1 MIYLIDDKINRQ
13 MNAGWDLD
21 KFKEYEKYI
30 VPIHTYS
37 DMKNL
42 DYRKSMFSSDNVILF
57 HESFFHNEVNTQL
70 ADINDIRNNLE
81 EFAKNNPSAYY
92 VSFSG
97 SNSTRNLQNNAG
109 SLPVNI
115 LYQNLEYFISS
126 VQKNNKYDISFL
138 FYGEN
143 HTIEKELLS
152 IVDVKIKDFDQG
164 SKIEIP
170 SLKKILFLRSRVD
183 IQSPFGEKHTSE
195 TIFNK
200 DIEDIQLNEKIEKW
214 FGDNEYDFIFLPI
227 CFGATLSDFNGLR
240 LATHIRC
247 TKTQNRLKPI
257 FIYSF
262 AVYPDLIK
270 NEYFNILR
278 TKNIFLINY
287 DRKSFK
293 SAIEL
298 NISDFDASELS
309 NEMQKLKLDP
319 PQNYFDNHSIANEW
333 GVYQMARNANVNIS
347 EVSGFDKDKLIS
359 AYFKWLITINKL
371 DEPIPEMQI
380 QEQKK
385 YAEELS
391 GIKILGK
398 IDLSK
403 FKK

>member
-164 SKIEIP
+164 SKIEIT

>member
-126 VQKNNKYDISFL
+126 VQKSNKYDISFL